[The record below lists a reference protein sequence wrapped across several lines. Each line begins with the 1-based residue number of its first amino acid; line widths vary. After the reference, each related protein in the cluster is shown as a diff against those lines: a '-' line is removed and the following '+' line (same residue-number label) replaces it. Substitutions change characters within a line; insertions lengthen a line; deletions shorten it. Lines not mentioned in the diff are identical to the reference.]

1 MNFENILWLFAA
13 VALGALVGWI
23 SNRKSNSSDE
33 TLTTLLQGMERQ
45 NQELAGRV
53 GQMADE
59 NRKSQAQ
66 LSKAVEDRLDKV
78 GERMGKGLEDTATK
92 TAKSLGEI
100 QTRLNVI
107 DEAQKNLKELSGDIV
122 GLQDILSNKQARGVF
137 GEGQLMD
144 IVTMALPPSAYSF
157 QTSLSNGKVVDCLI
171 VLPNPPGSIGI
182 DSKFPLESYHAIIN
196 AQNDQDEH
204 LLKLAKAAFRV
215 AMKKHINDIS
225 DKYIIV
231 GETAESA
238 LMFLPSEAV
247 YAELHTRFNELVEE
261 SYRKKVWIVS
271 PTTLMATLN
280 TVRAVLKDV
289 RMREQAGVIQKEL
302 GGLMK
307 DVVLLD
313 NRVDKLAKHFNMA
326 ERDILDIQTS
336 TGRIARK
343 AEKID
348 QVQLEDAEKVVPPL
362 IKD

>member
-1 MNFENILWLFAA
+1 MDFENILWLVVA
-13 VALGALVGWI
+13 VGLGSLVGLFFKKKSS
-23 SNRKSNSSDE
+23 SNDE
-33 TLTTLLQGMERQ
+33 ALTTLMQNMERQ

-53 GQMADE
+53 GQLADE

-66 LSKAVEDRLDKV
+66 LSKAVEERLDKV
-78 GERMGKGLEDTATK
+78 GERMGKGLEETATK

-122 GLQDILSNKQARGVF
+122 GLQDILSNKQARGIF
-137 GEGQLMD
+137 GEGQLND
-144 IVTMALPPSAYSF
+144 LVSMALPPSAYSF
-157 QTSLSNGKVVDCLI
+157 QTTLSNGARVDCLI
-171 VLPNPPGSIGI
+171 KLPNPPGSIGI
-182 DSKFPLESYHAIIN
+182 DSKFPLESYHALVN
-196 AQNDQDEH
+196 AQGNEH
-204 LLKLAKAAFRV
+204 ALKQAKADFRV

-225 DKYIIV
+225 EKYIII

-247 YAELHTRFNELVEE
+247 YAELHTRFNDLVELG
-261 SYRKKVWIVS
+261 YKKKVWIVS

-313 NRVDKLAKHFNMA
+313 NRVDKLAKHFNLA

-336 TGRIARK
+336 TGKIARK

-348 QVQLEDAEKVVPPL
+348 QVQLEDVDEATPKIE
-362 IKD
+362 